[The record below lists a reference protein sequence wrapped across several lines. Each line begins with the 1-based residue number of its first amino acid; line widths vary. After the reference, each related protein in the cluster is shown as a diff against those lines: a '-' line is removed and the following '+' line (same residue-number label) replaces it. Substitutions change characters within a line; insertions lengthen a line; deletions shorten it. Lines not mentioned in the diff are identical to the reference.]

1 MRRLL
6 AWLLGSVFS
15 SFPLFAQPTPVLRA
29 EEGLHIVIIGS
40 STAAGVGP
48 SHPSQAWVNRLR
60 EALKQ
65 RIPHS
70 RITNLAA
77 PGYQTYQLLPS
88 DHPPVP
94 QRPRPDRQRNIS
106 MAISLAPDLII
117 VNAPS
122 NDAAAGYGFA
132 EQKQNF
138 LTITRQAQRAGIP
151 VWVSTTQPRMLSPQ
165 QVTTQEQLRDWIT
178 ATYQPATLDFWHG
191 LADCA
196 GWLKA
201 EYDSGDGTH
210 LNAAGHDILFQRA
223 RQKAE
228 ELILP

>member
-1 MRRLL
+1 MRRLV

-15 SFPLFAQPTPVLRA
+15 SFPLFAQPTPVLEV
-29 EEGLHIVIIGS
+29 EEGVHIVVIGS

-48 SHPSQAWVNRLR
+48 SHPSRAWVNRLR
-60 EALKQ
+60 EELKG
-65 RIPHS
+65 RLPHS

-88 DHPPVP
+88 DHPPVR

-122 NDAAAGYGFA
+122 NDAAAGYGFE
-132 EQKQNF
+132 EQTRNF
-138 LTITRQAQRAGIP
+138 LTITRLAQQAGISI
-151 VWVSTTQPRMLSPQ
+151 WVSTTQPRMLSPQ
-165 QVTTQEQLRDWIT
+165 QVAIQEKLRDWIT
-178 ATYQPATLDFWHG
+178 ETYRQASLDFWDG

-210 LNAAGHDILFQRA
+210 LNAEGHEVLFQRA